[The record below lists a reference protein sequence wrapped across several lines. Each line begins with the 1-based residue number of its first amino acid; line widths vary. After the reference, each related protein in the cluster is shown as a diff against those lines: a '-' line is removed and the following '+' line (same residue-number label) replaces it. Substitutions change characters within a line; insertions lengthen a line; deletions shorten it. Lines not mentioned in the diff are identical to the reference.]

1 MLTIREAIQQI
12 VKDNEEIYSL
22 IATVTEV
29 DENKR
34 TIDAKPID
42 GSAEIFDVRL
52 QAAESG
58 ATGFVQIPENGSEVV
73 ITFLSKDTAFVSLCT
88 SVTKLLVDS
97 EEMTIN
103 GGNNGGLINISSL
116 VDKINALEDLVNSLL
131 TDYKVHTHN
140 APQAPSGVIP
150 TTPLLVPFTGLNI
163 APITTVNDLEDTKIT
178 H

>member
-88 SVTKLLVDS
+88 SVTKLLVDA

-103 GGNNGGLINISSL
+103 GGSNGGLINISSL
-116 VDKINALEDLVNSLL
+116 
-131 TDYKVHTHN
+131 H
-140 APQAPSGVIP
+140 VI
-150 TTPLLVPFTGLNI
+150 
-163 APITTVNDLEDTKIT
+163 
-178 H
+178 